1 MSRELSEVEIVVRD
15 GVPVVRVR
23 GEIDLS
29 NADAVLRSIEDA
41 IDDEAPGLV
50 VDLRELE
57 FLDSAGVRLLF
68 EAARLVTVGGG
79 RFVALVGP
87 GSPALR
93 VLELAEA
100 TSLFPLETTEA
111 DAVSAAS
118 VGRRETQ

>member
-1 MSRELSEVEIVVRD
+1 VNELSEVEVVARD
-15 GVPVVRVR
+15 GVPVVRIS

-29 NADAVLRSIEDA
+29 NADAVLRSIEAA
-41 IDDEAPGLV
+41 IDDQAPGLV

-68 EAARLVTVGGG
+68 EAARLVTVVDG

-118 VGRRETQ
+118 AGRRET

>member
-1 MSRELSEVEIVVRD
+1 MSELSEVEVVARD
-15 GVPVVRVR
+15 GVPVVRVS

-29 NADAVLRSIEDA
+29 NADAVLRSIEAA
-41 IDDEAPGLV
+41 IDQQAPGLV

-68 EAARLVTVGGG
+68 EAARLVTVVGG

-111 DAVSAAS
+111 DAVRAAS
-118 VGRRETQ
+118 AGRRETQ

>member
-1 MSRELSEVEIVVRD
+1 MSELADIQVVPRD
-15 GVPVVRVR
+15 GLPVVRVR

-29 NADAVLRSIEDA
+29 NADAVLRSIEAA
-41 IDDEAPGLV
+41 IDEHAPGLV

-68 EAARLVTVGGG
+68 ESARVVAAAGG
-79 RFVALVGP
+79 RFVTLVDP

-100 TSLFPLETTEA
+100 TSLFLVETTEA
-111 DAVSAAS
+111 DAVRAAS
-118 VGRRETQ
+118 ASRRTDQ

>member
-1 MSRELSEVEIVVRD
+1 MSEGLSEVEVVARD

-29 NADAVLRSIEDA
+29 NADAVLRSIEA
-41 IDDEAPGLV
+41 AVDERAPGLV

-68 EAARLVTVGGG
+68 ESARLVAAWGG
-79 RFVALVGP
+79 RFVALVAP

-111 DAVSAAS
+111 DAIRAAS
-118 VGRRETQ
+118 AGRRADQ